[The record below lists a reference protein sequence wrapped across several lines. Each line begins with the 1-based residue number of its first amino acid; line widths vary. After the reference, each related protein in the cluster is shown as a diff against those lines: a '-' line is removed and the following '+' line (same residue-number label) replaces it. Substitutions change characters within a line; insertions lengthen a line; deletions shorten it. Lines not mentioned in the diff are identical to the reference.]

1 MRKLLKFLALLGVA
15 AIPTLAF
22 GQTLNPQGED
32 AAWPLYV
39 MGNGEAIYEILTAI
53 KLLVLSPA
61 FKSLLLF
68 VATVGTVI
76 TGVAAGF
83 NPGQN
88 VIKFFSFFI
97 STWMV
102 IFISN
107 QLKSDV
113 AILDKVNNYNN
124 VVTGVPAIVAVPA
137 SVISQ
142 TGHWMTTKIEQNF
155 SIPSSMQMSGNKS
168 SGTFA
173 LSAKMVADSGKMVI
187 TNAPLKANIANYV
200 GDCLVPALARN
211 NISLQELM
219 TSTDFW
225 KTAQFNHKGILT
237 KYVPISE
244 SPTPVTSITNW
255 KGELKSCEEAY
266 AAITTDLEN
275 YGSELMTGSSA
286 AWSSAGVMVPLENMF
301 GDTMNWISGS
311 TGANPAGM
319 IKQRV
324 ILNSLSGAFRSAATQ
339 TGNNEML
346 TNIAV
351 STAEESQRSGW
362 AASAAIFNNMMGYV
376 FSTLQAFIF
385 AIVPLIIVAALIPG
399 FGKTIFVN
407 YGQIMLWL
415 ALWEPML
422 AVVNFLIAVFAK
434 NAMGGVLGS
443 GDTMGF
449 TFHNNFVMTQEA
461 NNLVIASQFL
471 GTMVPMITWGLV
483 KGAMAFTEFISH
495 GIGANLGAQAG
506 KEMATGNVGLNN
518 AQFDNF
524 SANKFNSTS
533 QSSLGFGDV
542 NSSLHAGHGGT
553 VHNAG
558 GPSATQYGG
567 SASAS
572 MAIGR
577 KQEDSSTTGKT
588 DAITTAAQ
596 TSQGIENS
604 TTIAKSAAVQ
614 KAGGTTD
621 SGGKSDTVAKNAA
634 ETHSAGKGSSTA
646 DTKNQDF
653 GVNASHAQSD
663 SVMGQGG
670 LSMKGPSTG
679 GPSSSSKGPNA
690 SGKSTG
696 GSSVGG
702 TVGAQGTLS
711 RTTANSVDE
720 GAGHKKNAGSTT
732 NESHSAGGGT
742 TAAQAKTYS
751 KTDTAS
757 ITGSHGSSTGT
768 GSATKNGTTMTDS
781 AQTSRTASDTS
792 SIGVSA
798 SENVTIPTF
807 PDQNRMNNLEG
818 TSIPTTLPMMDKIGG
833 VVNAELNASAQQL
846 QDQTGIIAEKAN
858 AISGAAHARA
868 DRSISNNTGIAEAF
882 QNIGRQE
889 AAYRQENDKEYG
901 LTTRGADAF
910 MGRVD
915 KNLSNTF
922 ATDFVEPHKDING
935 SVDTHPYGAGGMM
948 LARGILNAAE
958 TFATMR
964 ALAPAAQAVTAAEA
978 STAVA
983 SSSSVLTGGIATTGV
998 TGATGLGVFGMGM
1011 LATAGL
1017 GYLSVNDNY
1026 ETNTGVANGINS
1038 MGQNIANFLGIQKPI
1053 GSRNMPETN

>member
-1 MRKLLKFLALLGVA
+1 MRKLLKLLALVGISALPA
-15 AIPTLAF
+15 LAF

-88 VIKFFSFFI
+88 VIKFFSFFL
-97 STWMV
+97 SAWFV
-102 IFISN
+102 IFVSN

-155 SIPSSMQMSGNKS
+155 SVPSSLQLSGSKS

-173 LSAKMVADSGKMVI
+173 LPAKMIADSGKMVI

-219 TSTDFW
+219 SSTNFW
-225 KTAQFNHKGILT
+225 KTAEFNHKGILT
-237 KYVPISE
+237 KYVPITE
-244 SPTPVTSITNW
+244 SPSPMGSVNNW

-266 AAITTDLEN
+266 AAITTDLDT
-275 YGSELMTGSSA
+275 YGSELIAGSSA
-286 AWSSAGVMVPLENMF
+286 AWTNTGVMVPLENMF
-301 GDTMNWISGS
+301 SDTMNWISGS
-311 TGANPAGM
+311 TGANPAGL

-434 NAMGGVLGS
+434 NAMGGILGTGES
-443 GDTMGF
+443 MGF

-524 SANKFNSTS
+524 SANKMNSTS

-542 NSSLHAGHGGT
+542 NSSLHAGHGGPVSNLGGST
-553 VHNAG
+553 VSQHG
-558 GPSATQYGG
+558 SMI

-572 MAIGR
+572 VGR
-577 KQEDSSTTGKT
+577 KSAESTSDSTTQSLVQSTKESTSVTNDKGVNN
-588 DAITTAAQ
+588 AGSIATAH
-596 TSQGIENS
+596 SDSVSGSDVNS
-604 TTIAKSAAVQ
+604 TN
-614 KAGGTTD
+614 KARAGTDTD
-621 SGGKSDTVAKNAA
+621 
-634 ETHSAGKGSSTA
+634 GKGSSTS
-646 DTKNQDF
+646 KGFNQDS
-653 GVNASHAQSD
+653 GVDANHSQNEKVAGQS
-663 SVMGQGG
+663 SLALNGG
-670 LSMKGPSTG
+670 GNGNG
-679 GPSSSSKGPNA
+679 GKNG
-690 SGKSTG
+690 GKG
-696 GSSVGG
+696 GSLPGVSPGAGLNAGIDRGTGNEVKESAGQKRSAQDTTTDG
-702 TVGAQGTLS
+702 RALTNTVGAGNTKTFGTTNQSGITGTMNSGASASQKVSNTLGADITGSKGITQNQGNSMESSKSQETRIPGMVNEDVNDS
-711 RTTANSVDE
+711 NITPNHPHSPIGGIVDQYVATTGAALDRQASDTNSLYNQQMAKARALANTGVTDNTGFKEKFSSLAGEQNALKSDHFGTKTEIE
-720 GAGHKKNAGSTT
+720 GGAKQLIDTINGNLDNFLPTSMYKPGHGFNQGSNSAPWEAGALIAGSTVMK
-732 NESHSAGGGT
+732 AG
-742 TAAQAKTYS
+742 
-751 KTDTAS
+751 
-757 ITGSHGSSTGT
+757 
-768 GSATKNGTTMTDS
+768 
-781 AQTSRTASDTS
+781 
-792 SIGVSA
+792 
-798 SENVTIPTF
+798 
-807 PDQNRMNNLEG
+807 
-818 TSIPTTLPMMDKIGG
+818 
-833 VVNAELNASAQQL
+833 
-846 QDQTGIIAEKAN
+846 
-858 AISGAAHARA
+858 
-868 DRSISNNTGIAEAF
+868 
-882 QNIGRQE
+882 
-889 AAYRQENDKEYG
+889 
-901 LTTRGADAF
+901 
-910 MGRVD
+910 
-915 KNLSNTF
+915 
-922 ATDFVEPHKDING
+922 
-935 SVDTHPYGAGGMM
+935 
-948 LARGILNAAE
+948 E
-958 TFATMR
+958 TFAAMR
-964 ALAPAAQAVTAAEA
+964 AGQALLGAGETAAA
-978 STAVA
+978 A
-983 SSSSVLTGGIATTGV
+983 SSGASALTGIGATGV
-998 TGATGLGVFGMGM
+998 TGMTGAGIFGTGVLATGG
-1011 LATAGL
+1011 LA
-1017 GYLSVNDNY
+1017 YLAFNDNH
-1026 ETNTGVANGINS
+1026 ETNTGVANAISSG
-1038 MGQNIANFLGIQKPI
+1038 GQSFANFFGAQKTF

>member
-1 MRKLLKFLALLGVA
+1 MRKLLKLLALVGISALPA
-15 AIPTLAF
+15 LAF

-88 VIKFFSFFI
+88 VIKFFSFFL
-97 STWMV
+97 SAWFV
-102 IFISN
+102 IFVSN

-155 SIPSSMQMSGNKS
+155 SVPSSMQLSGSKS

-173 LSAKMVADSGKMVI
+173 LPAKMIADSGKMVI

-219 TSTDFW
+219 SSTNFW
-225 KTAQFNHKGILT
+225 KTAEFNHKGILT
-237 KYVPISE
+237 KYVPITE
-244 SPTPVTSITNW
+244 SPSPMGSVNNW

-266 AAITTDLEN
+266 AAITTDLDT
-275 YGSELMTGSSA
+275 YGSELIAGSSA
-286 AWSSAGVMVPLENMF
+286 AWTNTGVMVPLENMF
-301 GDTMNWISGS
+301 SDTMNWISGS
-311 TGANPAGM
+311 TGANPAGL

-434 NAMGGVLGS
+434 NAMGGILGTGES
-443 GDTMGF
+443 MGF

-524 SANKFNSTS
+524 SANKMNSTS

-542 NSSLHAGHGGT
+542 NSSLHAGHGGP
-553 VHNAG
+553 VSNL
-558 GPSATQYGG
+558 GG
-567 SASAS
+567 STVSRHGGMDSAS
-572 MAIGR
+572 SSLGR
-577 KQEDSSTTGKT
+577 K
-588 DAITTAAQ
+588 
-596 TSQGIENS
+596 
-604 TTIAKSAAVQ
+604 SAES
-614 KAGGTTD
+614 TTD
-621 SGGKSDTVAKNAA
+621 STSQSLVESTKAGSTFTEKKGVSDAGNIATA
-634 ETHSAGKGSSTA
+634 HSDSVSGSDVNSTNKARAGTDTDGKGSSTSKGFNHDSGVKA
-646 DTKNQDF
+646 DHSQGEKVVGQGSLALSGGGNGGKNGGKGGGSIP
-653 GVNASHAQSD
+653 GVNPGAGLNAAIDRGTGNEVNESA
-663 SVMGQGG
+663 GQKRGTQDTTTDG
-670 LSMKGPSTG
+670 RTLT
-679 GPSSSSKGPNA
+679 N
-690 SGKSTG
+690 
-696 GSSVGG
+696 
-702 TVGAQGTLS
+702 TVGAGNTKTFGTTNQSGITGTMSKGASSGRDFSNVLGQD
-711 RTTANSVDE
+711 TTASTSAAVNKQNSLEAHRAEEQRVSGMPNEGLVDSNI
-720 GAGHKKNAGSTT
+720 GP
-732 NESHSAGGGT
+732 SH
-742 TAAQAKTYS
+742 
-751 KTDTAS
+751 
-757 ITGSHGSSTGT
+757 
-768 GSATKNGTTMTDS
+768 
-781 AQTSRTASDTS
+781 TS
-792 SIGVSA
+792 S
-798 SENVTIPTF
+798 P
-807 PDQNRMNNLEG
+807 
-818 TSIPTTLPMMDKIGG
+818 IGG
-833 VVNAELNASAQQL
+833 VVNQYVDKTGAALDKQASDLNTTYNKRIADASA
-846 QDQTGIIAEKAN
+846 IASMGVA
-858 AISGAAHARA
+858 
-868 DRSISNNTGIAEAF
+868 NNTGFKEIYSSLAGEQNALKSDHFGTKTGIEGGANQLIDTIKGNLDNILPTQNYEPMGGFNDGKNSAPFAAGALIA
-882 QNIGRQE
+882 
-889 AAYRQENDKEYG
+889 
-901 LTTRGADAF
+901 
-910 MGRVD
+910 
-915 KNLSNTF
+915 
-922 ATDFVEPHKDING
+922 G
-935 SVDTHPYGAGGMM
+935 STVLKAG
-948 LARGILNAAE
+948 E
-958 TFATMR
+958 TFAAMR
-964 ALAPAAQAVTAAEA
+964 AGQALLGAGETATAA
-978 STAVA
+978 A
-983 SSSSVLTGGIATTGV
+983 SSTSALTGIGATGV
-998 TGATGLGVFGMGM
+998 TGATGVGIFGTGV
-1011 LATAGL
+1011 LATGGL
-1017 GYLSVNDNY
+1017 AYLAFNDNH
-1026 ETNTGVANGINS
+1026 ETNTSVANAINS
-1038 MGQNIANFLGIQKPI
+1038 GGQSFANFFGLQKPI